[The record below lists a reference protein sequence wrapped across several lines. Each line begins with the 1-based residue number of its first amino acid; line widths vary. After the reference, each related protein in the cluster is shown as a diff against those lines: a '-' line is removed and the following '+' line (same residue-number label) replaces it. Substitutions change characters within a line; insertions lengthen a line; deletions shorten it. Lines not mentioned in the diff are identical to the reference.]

1 MDIHFWVRGFGTL
14 PTKEAQ
20 PLHCEV
26 RKFAARGP
34 LGGADIHFVMSAIL
48 LGGNLRTWIAN
59 PDSGC
64 GMNRRHAE
72 RRMSA
77 PPEMKGR
84 RLLDCKVCATV
95 GSLVP
100 RQND

>member
-1 MDIHFWVRGFGTL
+1 
-14 PTKEAQ
+14 
-20 PLHCEV
+20 
-26 RKFAARGP
+26 
-34 LGGADIHFVMSAIL
+34 MSAIL
-48 LGGNLRTWIAN
+48 LRGRLRTRVGD
-59 PDSGC
+59 PDAGR